1 MNILIIGGTRF
12 IGQEIVKSLSDLN
25 AGLTVFSR
33 SIKTNNNFNY
43 VKGNRENIKDIKNI
57 KGKFD
62 VIIDFISYKGVHTK
76 EIIRIFPNV
85 RYILISTAWKMPD
98 NINIFKNEIN
108 YISNKRDAEKVVFK
122 SRKNNHR
129 NMVIRLPIV
138 LGIGDHT
145 KRTNFFRKDKKIIYL
160 MVPDIIINFC
170 WKNEIVDFVIN
181 EIFSKKKNNK
191 SIVYPTAQY
200 SVKLSEYIKIQMKVE
215 EKEYQIKKISF
226 RKSLTSVVF
235 KDYLNNIGQNL
246 YYPIKMFGKTKMKV
260 NSLKKLEENFL
271 LLKKNEPL
279 K

>member
-25 AGLTVFSR
+25 VGLTVFSR
-33 SIKTNNNFNY
+33 SIKINNGFNY
-43 VKGNRENIKDIKNI
+43 IKGNRENIKDIKNI
-57 KGKFD
+57 KGTFD

-98 NINIFKNEIN
+98 DIDIFKNEIN
-108 YISNKRDAEKVVFK
+108 YISNKRDAEKIVFK

-145 KRTNFFRKDKKIIYL
+145 KRTNFFRKDKKIVYL

-170 WKNEIVDFVIN
+170 WKNDIVDFVIN

-191 SIVYPTAQY
+191 SIVYPATQY

-215 EKEYQIKKISF
+215 EIEYQIKKISY
-226 RKSLTSVVF
+226 RKSLTSEVF

-271 LLKKNEPL
+271 LLKNNEPL

>member
-1 MNILIIGGTRF
+1 LNILIIGGTRF
-12 IGQEIVKSLSDLN
+12 IGQEIVKSLSNLN
-25 AGLTVFSR
+25 VGLTVFSR
-33 SIKTNNNFNY
+33 SIKTNNSFNY

-57 KGKFD
+57 KGTFD
-62 VIIDFISYKGVHTK
+62 VIIDFISYKGVHTE

-85 RYILISTAWKMPD
+85 RYILISTAWKIPD
-98 NINIFKNEIN
+98 NIDIFKNEIN
-108 YISNKRDAEKVVFK
+108 YISNKRDAEKIVFK

-145 KRTNFFRKDKKIIYL
+145 KRTNFFRKGKKIVYL

-170 WKNEIVDFVIN
+170 WKNDIVDFVIN

-191 SIVYPTAQY
+191 SIVYPTTQY
-200 SVKLSEYIKIQMKVE
+200 SLKLSEYIKIQMKVE
-215 EKEYQIKKISF
+215 EIEYQIKKISY
-226 RKSLTSVVF
+226 RKSLTSLAF

-246 YYPIKMFGKTKMKV
+246 YYPIKMFGKMKMKV

-271 LLKKNEPL
+271 LLKNNEPL

>member
-12 IGQEIVKSLSDLN
+12 IGQEIVKTLSDLN
-25 AGLTVFSR
+25 VGLTVFSR
-33 SIKTNNNFNY
+33 SIKINNSINY

-62 VIIDFISYKGVHTK
+62 VIIDFISYKGLHTK
-76 EIIRIFPNV
+76 EIISIFPNV

-98 NINIFKNEIN
+98 NKDIFKNEIN
-108 YISNKRDAEKVVFK
+108 YILNKRDAEKIVFE
-122 SRKNNHR
+122 SRKNNHQ

-138 LGIGDHT
+138 LGMGDHT
-145 KRTNFFRKDKKIIYL
+145 KRTNFFRKDKKTIYL
-160 MVPDIIINFC
+160 MVPDIMINFC
-170 WKNEIVDFVIN
+170 WKNDIVDFVIN
-181 EIFSKKKNNK
+181 EIFSKKKINK
-191 SIVYPTAQY
+191 SIVYPTTQY
-200 SVKLSEYIKIQMKVE
+200 SVKLSQYIKIQMKVE
-215 EKEYQIKKISF
+215 EIEYQIKKISF
-226 RKSLTSVVF
+226 RKSLTSKVF
-235 KDYLNNIGQNL
+235 KDYLNNIGQNI